1 MTFLHYSC
9 KIWSKFRVAVKENYK
24 LFVIKP
30 VLLLYMLQYSIG
42 STVSDQVGEG
52 YVLFG
57 VIAKNRMI
65 FDTTNP
71 LNRIALPF

>member
-1 MTFLHYSC
+1 MTFLYYSC

-57 VIAKNRMI
+57 VIAKI
-65 FDTTNP
+65 S
-71 LNRIALPF
+71 